1 MFSDLHLGEMYMRLY
16 FVSVYLLD
24 TYGTQ
29 TGYAALYEEEEEN
42 QKDVPTTTVPSVRTL
57 ISSF

>member
-1 MFSDLHLGEMYMRLY
+1 MRLY